1 VNEAQ
6 RDRRSRGLYWHE
18 SLGHLNRSLARHA
31 EEAAMKTILVPL
43 DGSAVAE
50 QVMPSV
56 RRLAP
61 ILAARV
67 HLLVVITDAQ
77 KQHLIAQFAATP
89 PGTAGQYETDWHW
102 ERRAYTQLAHAAE
115 DYLADQAQALRAAGL
130 DVTFEVT
137 SGAPADRI
145 VDVAASEPQA
155 LIAMATHGY
164 SGLRRWTLGSV
175 ADKVVQATQT
185 PILLVR
191 AMVEVEQP
199 AADAQLLRRILVPL
213 DGSALAEQVLPL
225 AIELAVDAQAELLLF
240 HAVRPLVAP
249 ISELLPLHRPPPTI
263 DFPAPGHAQA
273 LQRLH
278 GAAERWH
285 PHELTV
291 LPVVTAGEPAQAIVE
306 AAANEHAD
314 LIVMA
319 THGYSGVRR
328 WALGSVADKVLH
340 ATATPLLLVRAQA
353 YHKQSQKR
361 NLHTQSIHV

>member
-1 VNEAQ
+1 M
-6 RDRRSRGLYWHE
+6 Y
-18 SLGHLNRSLARHA
+18 RSL
-31 EEAAMKTILVPL
+31 LVPL

-50 QVMPSV
+50 QVMPAV
-56 RRLAP
+56 RQLAP

-67 HLLVVITDAQ
+67 HLLVVITNEQ
-77 KQHLIAQFAATP
+77 KQHLIAHFAAAP

-102 ERRAYTQLAHAAE
+102 ERRAQTQLAHAAE
-115 DYLADQAQALRAAGL
+115 AYLCGQAQALRAAGL

-145 VDVAASEPQA
+145 VDIAASEPQA

-199 AADAQLLRRILVPL
+199 AAGAQSLRRILVPL
-213 DGSALAEQVLPL
+213 NGSALAEQALPL
-225 AIELAVDAQAELLLF
+225 AIELAGSAQAELLLF
-240 HAVRPLVAP
+240 HAVRPFGASAP
-249 ISELLPLHRPPPTI
+249 DRLPLHRPPPTI
-263 DFPAPGHAQA
+263 DFPAPGHTQA
-273 LQRLH
+273 LQHLH
-278 GAAERWH
+278 GIIERWH
-285 PHELTV
+285 ACEIV
-291 LPVVTAGEPAQAIVE
+291 MLPMVASGEPAQQIVDM
-306 AAANEHAD
+306 AAHEHVD

-319 THGYSGVRR
+319 THGYSGVKR

-340 ATATPLLLVRAQA
+340 ATATPLLLVRAQ
-353 YHKQSQKR
+353 SQELER
-361 NLHTQSIHV
+361 

>member
-1 VNEAQ
+1 
-6 RDRRSRGLYWHE
+6 
-18 SLGHLNRSLARHA
+18 
-31 EEAAMKTILVPL
+31 MKTMLVPL

-50 QVMPSV
+50 QVMPAV
-56 RRLAP
+56 RQLAP

-67 HLLVVITDAQ
+67 QLLLVITNEQ
-77 KQHLIAQFAATP
+77 KQHLIAHFAAAP
-89 PGTAGQYETDWHW
+89 SEAAGRYETDWHW
-102 ERRAYTQLAHAAE
+102 ERRAHTQLAHAAE
-115 DYLADQAQALRAAGL
+115 AYLCGQAQALRAAGL

-145 VDVAASEPQA
+145 VDVAASETQA

-199 AADAQLLRRILVPL
+199 AADAQSLQRILVPL
-213 DGSALAEQVLPL
+213 DGSALAEQALPL
-225 AIELAVDAQAELLLF
+225 AIELAVGAQAELLLF

-273 LQRLH
+273 LQLLH
-278 GAAERWH
+278 RVTERWH
-285 PHELTV
+285 PHELAM
-291 LPVVTAGEPAQAIVE
+291 LPVVTSGEPAPAIVDM
-306 AAANEHAD
+306 AAQEHAD

-319 THGYSGVRR
+319 THGYSGVRL

-340 ATATPLLLVRAQA
+340 AATTPLLLVRAQ
-353 YHKQSQKR
+353 SQELER
-361 NLHTQSIHV
+361 